1 MFRLVANSAAWI
13 FTSKPASRDMAC
25 TTRAR
30 RCASLV
36 VGVTSVKLGLGT
48 PASFSS
54 ARARATSRLGTGTF
68 FA

>member
-1 MFRLVANSAAWI
+1 MLSEVANSVDWI
-13 FTSKPASRDMAC
+13 FTSKPASFVIAC

-30 RCASLV
+30 RCASDV
-36 VGVTSVKLGLGT
+36 VGVTRVKLGFGT
-48 PASFSS
+48 PASLSR